1 MWNVCVEHSPCPVAL
16 SRAHGARE
24 CYVAMHLSRIRV
36 MLYSLLSCYHALLP
50 RASNIQAVR
59 HNEEAA
65 VGLHLNITLLYKP
78 RFTLY
83 LNHFVASPSSQSIKR
98 SHGLYSR
105 PTKVPSHQQV
115 PTVTLSSSFRLHSR
129 RASHVEPAARTTT
142 LVPWKLATLSQRS
155 PHFFFRP
162 TRKRGPQADP
172 RFALLAAC
180 QGRCR

>member
-1 MWNVCVEHSPCPVAL
+1 MAL
-16 SRAHGARE
+16 GS
-24 CYVAMHLSRIRV
+24 V
-36 MLYSLLSCYHALLP
+36 MLPCTFPGFALCCIPCCLATTHFYQEPLRRSTKHPGSC
-50 RASNIQAVR
+50 

-172 RFALLAAC
+172 RFALAAC